1 VPNPNEV
8 FLPENI
14 VRNPVLCKVLL
25 SLSEEEIDDMPQNW
39 QDLLA
44 NASGSTEYPKT
55 TAGKLGAGLACT
67 DDSSFA
73 FADFLGQG
81 SYAAVFESRHTAH
94 PSIRTAVKAQVIA
107 KSQTWKQFVRPLTIQ
122 ARLDK
127 KYAVQIFSWGI
138 VGYDVLEENLKKLPS
153 SLTFLLTMELGSKSL
168 EDYRN
173 EQLNAE
179 PKAKTKKEYRATYDQ
194 RVKVYLPIVL
204 YLLEAL
210 SHCLAKKVIH
220 R

>member
-1 VPNPNEV
+1 
-8 FLPENI
+8 
-14 VRNPVLCKVLL
+14 
-25 SLSEEEIDDMPQNW
+25 MPQDW

-44 NASGSTEYPKT
+44 NTSGSTEYPKT

-94 PSIRTAVKAQVIA
+94 PSIRTAVKAQVVT
-107 KSQTWKQFVRPLTIQ
+107 KSQTWKHFVRPLTIQ
-122 ARLDK
+122 TRLDK
-127 KYAVQIFSWGI
+127 KYAVQIFSWRI